1 MAHAPG
7 ALLLAAPLAPPPR
20 EALRRVAPLL
30 PVLAVVALLA
40 VPVAGP
46 AGDGSAGSGT
56 VADAASALLVVFCLV
71 RVLRDRARPLTRT
84 AALVLGLP
92 VFGVCAAAITSYDPV
107 SSLPGVARYLQIFV
121 LVPGALLL
129 LIRDRRDFR
138 LVAWSMVALALVQ
151 GLIGVV
157 QYLTGTGASY
167 MGEDVRAVGT
177 FGPTDVMGMATVV
190 SYGLV
195 TAVGLALGAR
205 PGSGGRQRAAALGCA
220 ALLFLPLVLSFSRG
234 AWIATVV
241 AVTLQLAL
249 SGLRRAARV
258 ALVAAA
264 LGVVLVGGLGIG
276 SQMVSERLGSIT
288 EVTEAPDRS
297 VTDRYTMWAAAAGMW
312 RTDPVTGVGLKAFP
326 AYRDSHSSI
335 ALSSGSD
342 TAGAGLGFQRQPLL
356 SPHNMYL
363 LVLSEQGLVGLVAL
377 AGSWAA
383 LLVLALRRLPGARRG
398 RRGVDCALVGAGLLI
413 WQLVDFGYADIGGP
427 STVLTAV
434 MLGLAAWWAVG
445 ERATR
450 ADAGPGA
457 A

>member
-1 MAHAPG
+1 M
-7 ALLLAAPLAPPPR
+7 
-20 EALRRVAPLL
+20 RRVAPVL

-92 VFGVCAAAITSYDPV
+92 VLGVCAAAITSYDPV

-129 LIRDRRDFR
+129 LIRNRRDFR

-190 SYGLV
+190 SYGMV
-195 TAVGLALGAR
+195 AAVGLALGA
-205 PGSGGRQRAAALGCA
+205 GSGRTVPRKQRNAGLCCA

-276 SQMVSERLGSIT
+276 SQMVSDRLGSIT

-342 TAGAGLGFQRQPLL
+342 TAGAGMIFQRQPLL

-363 LVLSEQGLVGLVAL
+363 LILSEQGLVGLLSL

-383 LLVLALRRLPGARRG
+383 LLVLALRRLPVARRG
-398 RRGVDCALVGAGLLI
+398 RRGVDCALVAAGLLI

-434 MLGLAAWWAVG
+434 LLGLAAWWALDRRAVG
-445 ERATR
+445 QAIQRDDGSGA
-450 ADAGPGA
+450 GA